1 MLTEQLHEIVWI
13 FAKKAPMM
21 VQKQLKKHET
31 DTCVYVDNSVEIGD
45 ILKNEF
51 QKPHKSAMLVYLWN
65 NVKRVMD
72 FGTRTGVVNRIM

>member
-1 MLTEQLHEIVWI
+1 
-13 FAKKAPMM
+13 MM

-51 QKPHKSAMLVYLWN
+51 QKPHKSAMLVYL
-65 NVKRVMD
+65 
-72 FGTRTGVVNRIM
+72 